1 MHCLSPHQ
9 SSLPFQ
15 LSLVIILL
23 PNSLLSLLRFSS
35 PSSTLASLGV
45 TAGLR
50 WNHHHHHHHLPP
62 SHQSVNWI
70 HSRDPTGGDAE
81 VEEWNQVEEAA
92 HKKWCVY
99 ALVLS
104 VNAGWYQR
112 CLLAMLMPRLPMLT
126 LSRIWSGR
134 IFLGQT
140 CLAWSFTRL
149 LHLLRDVPKSF
160 ASFFNN
166 FCIYKRVD
174 VFSGHN
180 TGNGTSTPKPSGMLL
195 TPKVQLTQK
204 LKKNTFLF
212 HY

>member
-1 MHCLSPHQ
+1 
-9 SSLPFQ
+9 
-15 LSLVIILL
+15 
-23 PNSLLSLLRFSS
+23 
-35 PSSTLASLGV
+35 
-45 TAGLR
+45 
-50 WNHHHHHHHLPP
+50 
-62 SHQSVNWI
+62 
-70 HSRDPTGGDAE
+70 
-81 VEEWNQVEEAA
+81 
-92 HKKWCVY
+92 
-99 ALVLS
+99 
-104 VNAGWYQR
+104 
-112 CLLAMLMPRLPMLT
+112 MLMPRLPMLT

-140 CLAWSFTRL
+140 CLARSFTRL
-149 LHLLRDVPKSF
+149 MHLLRDVPKSF

-212 HY
+212 HYQKCLCRVWPNICLKLNFQKANRSPVPILQQPLQYGLN

>member
-1 MHCLSPHQ
+1 MRKHLS
-9 SSLPFQ
+9 
-15 LSLVIILL
+15 
-23 PNSLLSLLRFSS
+23 
-35 PSSTLASLGV
+35 
-45 TAGLR
+45 
-50 WNHHHHHHHLPP
+50 HLPP
-62 SHQSVNWI
+62 LVGLSLCLLIMGCHIFSERYDQEISFGRCFHSSSALMLLRITWIIGCRVFSERYDQEPSHS
-70 HSRDPTGGDAE
+70 
-81 VEEWNQVEEAA
+81 
-92 HKKWCVY
+92 
-99 ALVLS
+99 
-104 VNAGWYQR
+104 WYQR

-134 IFLGQT
+134 SFLGQT
-140 CLAWSFTRL
+140 CLAQSFTRL
-149 LHLLRDVPKSF
+149 MHLLRDVPKSF